1 MPFNMQGMEW
11 VILILV
17 ALLVFGGTRLAGAG
31 KNAGRAIREFKEE
44 TRAIKADEEA
54 AKERARKSAAERG
67 DDIADAELLEPRPN
81 VEQKPDTQA

>member
-54 AKERARKSAAERG
+54 AKERARQSAAERG
-67 DDIADAELLEPRPN
+67 EIADAELLEPRPN